1 MKTKVGY
8 LLVVAICK
16 SLKLCQ
22 TFAKKFNCLLYV
34 YCTGGSLDETTAM
47 RRQQAKATTVEVRS
61 QQSSEHKKEEH
72 DLNQEVEAESNI
84 VSAKALLET

>member
-47 RRQQAKATTVEVRS
+47 RRQQAKATTVEMK
-61 QQSSEHKKEEH
+61 SSEHKKEEL
-72 DLNQEVEAESNI
+72 DVNQEVEAESNI
-84 VSAKALLET
+84 VSAKVLLKT